1 MNTIKTDNIVL
12 RYRVSLELLLE
23 QVPHLSCAMLAKTD
37 GFEVTSVTRGTVP
50 ISRLAA
56 LCSSLTALGNAAL
69 QEMGFKKGG
78 SILIEGETGKLLL
91 LEVPRQGAPMVLA
104 LVGDGNVVTGSLLW
118 AARDCVRQLIDS

>member
-1 MNTIKTDNIVL
+1 MNTFNTDDAVP
-12 RYRVSLELLLE
+12 RYRIALESLLE

-37 GFEVTSVTRGTVP
+37 GFEVTNVTRGTVP
-50 ISRLAA
+50 VSRLAA

-78 SILIEGETGKLLL
+78 SVLIEGETGKLLL

-118 AARDCVRQLIDS
+118 AARDCVRQLINS